1 MKRFRWVMVATA
13 AAVAVGC
20 SPVSDAHRPSFELP
34 TRPPDPSVPS
44 AEERLD
50 SRLTKDEPVLTVPVP
65 TGAFR
70 PRRSGGLEALP
81 AKKMP
86 ALMLSGAPLG
96 AALQTALED
105 SGVGLVFTHDELA
118 GIPVTVALPTGSI
131 ADQVSALCT
140 AGRAWCSASPDGRR
154 VEVSQRAT
162 FVVELPPVPA
172 TVTNSGGRSSG
183 SDTGSGGSA
192 GGAGAGSPRSM
203 GTVSYAGMEG
213 ALKSILGE
221 ANVKVDSA
229 GRTIVYR
236 ATLDEAA
243 EAATY
248 FEQVKRNNV
257 LVLMETVIAEVNL
270 NTNNQLGIR
279 WDVLQAKIGGGL
291 RVALGGGPAGGLLS
305 PSVSA
310 SGIYDGSR
318 LTAGVLL
325 DFLAKEGVVANVQTP
340 ELTALSGTPASFT
353 NGGRRRFIT
362 QVGFP
367 TSGNTSTSGLTIN
380 NVANNTVSTE
390 SYTLGMNLTVKPQYY
405 GGVVHAD
412 VLLDIVDLQDVEKIT
427 TGTTIIQN
435 PVTADRYLSSYAMMR
450 PGQALL
456 LAGIRKKRTEGT
468 AEGLPDGDWGVL
480 APLLAG
486 KGADQS
492 ELVILM
498 RPRVV
503 QFVEIGATS
512 APVMPPMPEP
522 PAEQRQPTGKGE
534 PQKLAP
540 RRAASGRRSAPAAAP
555 AAGEAASRADHV
567 RPVQVAEHGRW
578 IDRLP
583 VPTGD
588 LVLAQADGRSSSLA
602 GQPPRTTTGAGAAG
616 PVAAPGTLE
625 PVERLVEL
633 GKIEQDRAENVL
645 TLWKNSG
652 GRPVRVRGRD
662 LTFDADT
669 RVKVTSDECAD
680 RDIAPGASCAVKIE
694 VTGTRRGLL
703 RASVALQHDTGV
715 AAVNLK
721 GEVVDSAAR
730 LSTAGPEPKDL
741 EPAAKE
747 LRFAAL
753 PAQRVVA
760 LSNRSDTSLAVAKVR
775 LIGGEQAGM
784 RVVEDACS
792 ELEGLKPGQSCM
804 VVVSYSP
811 PAVTGAV
818 GADLLVTHSG
828 PSRQLVVQVS
838 GQGAGEGE
846 DGGNVVNLPPV
857 PESVMYGGAS
867 SGGIAPGGIA
877 PVKPAA
883 GGLRLV
889 GVQGSRRL
897 VDDGTGTRAVEA
909 GDVMLAGRVWKA
921 TVGRDALTLEG
932 GGEKLV
938 LTLGMFGSRKGSGK

>member
-1 MKRFRWVMVATA
+1 MKRFRWVLVATA

-20 SPVSDAHRPSFELP
+20 SPVTDANRPSFELP
-34 TRPPDPSVPS
+34 TRPPDPSVPG

-65 TGAFR
+65 AGAFR
-70 PRRSGGLEALP
+70 PRRSGGLETLP
-81 AKKMP
+81 AKRMP

-96 AALQTALED
+96 AALQTALEG
-105 SGVGLVFTHDELA
+105 SGVGLVFTGDELA
-118 GIPVTVALPTGSI
+118 SSPVTVALPAGSV
-131 ADQVSALCT
+131 AEQVTALCT
-140 AGRAWCSASPDGRR
+140 AGRAWCSASADGRR
-154 VEVSQRAT
+154 VEVSQHAT

-172 TVTNSGGRSSG
+172 TVTNGGGRSSG
-183 SDTGSGGSA
+183 SDTGSSGSA
-192 GGAGAGSPRSM
+192 GGSGGAGSPRSM

-213 ALKSILGE
+213 ALKSILGDG
-221 ANVKVDSA
+221 NVKVDSA

-236 ATLDEAA
+236 ATLDQAA

-257 LVLMETVIAEVNL
+257 LVLMETTIAEVNL

-291 RVALGGGPAGGLLS
+291 RVALGGGPAGGILS

-318 LTAGVLL
+318 LTASVLL

-367 TSGNTSTSGLTIN
+367 TSGNTSSSGLTIN

-412 VLLDIVDLQDVEKIT
+412 VLLDIVDLQNVENIT
-427 TGTTIIQN
+427 TGTTVIQN
-435 PVTADRYLSSYAMMR
+435 PITSDRYLSSYAMMR

-468 AEGLPDGDWGVL
+468 AEGLPDGDWGVF

-486 KGADQS
+486 KAAEQS

-503 QFVEIGATS
+503 RFEEIGASS

-522 PAEQRQPTGKGE
+522 PVEQRRAPGKGE
-534 PQKLAP
+534 PEKLTP
-540 RRAASGRRSAPAAAP
+540 RRTASGRRSATAP
-555 AAGEAASRADHV
+555 DKAVSRGDQK
-567 RPVQVAEHGRW
+567 RPVQVAEGGRW
-578 IDRLP
+578 VDRLP
-583 VPTGD
+583 VPAGD

-602 GQPPRTTTGAGAAG
+602 AQPPRTAAGAAAAG
-616 PVAAPGTLE
+616 PVVPPGVLD
-625 PVERLVEL
+625 PVERVVEL
-633 GKIEQDRAENVL
+633 GKVEQDRAEHAL
-645 TLWKNSG
+645 TVWKNTG
-652 GRPVRVRGRD
+652 GRPVRVRR
-662 LTFDADT
+662 TEVTSDADT
-669 RVKVTSDECAD
+669 RVKVVSDECSD
-680 RDIAPGASCAVKIE
+680 RDIGPGASCALKIE
-694 VTGTRRGLL
+694 VVGTRRGVL
-703 RASVALQHDTGV
+703 RASVALQHDTGIG
-715 AAVNLK
+715 AVNLK

-741 EPAAKE
+741 EPGTKE
-747 LRFAAL
+747 LRFASL
-753 PAQRVVA
+753 PAERVVA

-784 RVVEDACS
+784 RVVEDGCS
-792 ELEGLKPGQSCM
+792 ELTGLKPGQSCM
-804 VVVSYSP
+804 VVVSYAP
-811 PAVTGAV
+811 PAVTGNV
-818 GADLLVTHSG
+818 GADLLVVHSG
-828 PSRQLVVQVS
+828 PSRQLVVPVS

-867 SGGIAPGGIA
+867 AGATAPGGGGPA
-877 PVKPAA
+877 KPAGVGA
-883 GGLRLV
+883 LRLV
-889 GVQGSRRL
+889 GVQGARRL
-897 VDDGTGTRAVEA
+897 VDDGTGTRSVEA
-909 GDVMLAGRVWKA
+909 GEVMLGGRVWKA
-921 TVGRDALTLEG
+921 SIGRNALTLEG

-938 LTLGMFGSRKGSGK
+938 LTLGMFGSRKGPGK

>member
-1 MKRFRWVMVATA
+1 MKRFRWVLVATA

-20 SPVSDAHRPSFELP
+20 SPVTDANRPSFELP
-34 TRPPDPSVPS
+34 TRPPDPSVPG

-65 TGAFR
+65 AGAFR

-81 AKKMP
+81 AKRMP

-96 AALQTALED
+96 AALQTALEG
-105 SGVGLVFTHDELA
+105 SGVGLVFTGDELA
-118 GIPVTVALPTGSI
+118 SSPVTVALPAGPV
-131 ADQVSALCT
+131 AEQVMALCT
-140 AGRAWCSASPDGRR
+140 AGRAWCSASADGRR
-154 VEVSQRAT
+154 VEVSQHAT

-172 TVTNSGGRSSG
+172 TVTNGGGRSSG
-183 SDTGSGGSA
+183 SDTGSSGSA
-192 GGAGAGSPRSM
+192 GGSGGAGSPRSM

-213 ALKSILGE
+213 ALKSILGDG
-221 ANVKVDSA
+221 NVKVDSA

-236 ATLDEAA
+236 ATLDQAA

-257 LVLMETVIAEVNL
+257 LVLMETTIAEVNL

-279 WDVLQAKIGGGL
+279 WDILQAKIGDGL

-325 DFLAKEGVVANVQTP
+325 AFLAKEGVVANVQTP

-367 TSGNTSTSGLTIN
+367 TSGNTSSSGLTIN

-412 VLLDIVDLQDVEKIT
+412 VLLDIVDLQNVENIT
-427 TGTTIIQN
+427 TGTTVIQN
-435 PVTADRYLSSYAMMR
+435 PITSDRYLSSYAMMR

-468 AEGLPDGDWGVL
+468 AEGLPDGDWGVF

-486 KGADQS
+486 KAAEQS

-503 QFVEIGATS
+503 RFEETGASS

-522 PAEQRQPTGKGE
+522 PVEQRRAPGKGE
-534 PQKLAP
+534 PEKLTP
-540 RRAASGRRSAPAAAP
+540 RRTASGRRSATAP
-555 AAGEAASRADHV
+555 DKAASRGEQK
-567 RPVQVAEHGRW
+567 RPVQVAEGGRW
-578 IDRLP
+578 VDRLP
-583 VPTGD
+583 VPAGD

-602 GQPPRTTTGAGAAG
+602 AQPPRTAAGAAAAG
-616 PVAAPGTLE
+616 PVVAPGVLD
-625 PVERLVEL
+625 PVERVVEL
-633 GKIEQDRAENVL
+633 GKVEQDRAEHAL
-645 TLWKNSG
+645 TVWKNTG
-652 GRPVRVRGRD
+652 GRPVRVRR
-662 LTFDADT
+662 TEVTSDADT
-669 RVKVTSDECAD
+669 RVKVVSDECSD
-680 RDIAPGASCAVKIE
+680 RDIGPGASCALKIE
-694 VTGTRRGLL
+694 VVGTRRGVL
-703 RASVALQHDTGV
+703 RASVALQHDTGIG
-715 AAVNLK
+715 AVNLK

-741 EPAAKE
+741 EPGSKE
-747 LRFAAL
+747 LRFASL
-753 PAQRVVA
+753 PAERVVA

-784 RVVEDACS
+784 RVVEDGCS
-792 ELEGLKPGQSCM
+792 ELTGLKPGQSCM
-804 VVVSYSP
+804 VVVSYAP
-811 PAVTGAV
+811 PAVTGNV
-818 GADLLVTHSG
+818 GADLLVVHSG
-828 PSRQLVVQVS
+828 PSRQLVVPVS

-846 DGGNVVNLPPV
+846 DGANVVNLPPV

-867 SGGIAPGGIA
+867 PGGIAPGGGA
-877 PVKPAA
+877 PAKPAA
-883 GGLRLV
+883 TGGLRLV
-889 GVQGSRRL
+889 GVQGARRL
-897 VDDGTGTRAVEA
+897 VDDGTGTRSVEA
-909 GDVMLAGRVWKA
+909 GEVMLGGRVWKA
-921 TVGRDALTLEG
+921 SVGRNALTLEG

-938 LTLGMFGSRKGSGK
+938 LTLGMFGSRKGLGK